1 MSKNFFEALHEIA
14 TDKGIP
20 REYIEQIVESAML
33 SAFKKQYGMIDN
45 VKVVFDRD
53 KNSVKVVS
61 KKMVVKT
68 PRNRAEEI
76 SFSEAVKIAPNAQ
89 LGDDVEVEE
98 DPLES
103 FGRIAAQTAKQV
115 IIQKIKEAEK
125 NIIYGEFV
133 DKEGELINGFLQR
146 KTKDAIYIDL
156 GRTEGILP
164 AREQNPLEHYKVG
177 DRVKALILAVQK
189 NSKGPS
195 IILSRTHPTF
205 IEKLFEME
213 IPEIYDGV
221 VRIVKVVREP
231 GMRTKVAVT
240 SERDDVDSVGAC
252 VGMKGIRIQSIVRE
266 LEGEKIDV
274 VEWFEDRKIMA
285 ANALTP
291 AKVHE
296 IVEKSDGGVI
306 AVVDNDQKHL
316 ALGKAGHNVRL
327 ASKLCGFEID
337 IKTEDQYRDFLSS
350 SESRAIVEQLFSKV
364 NEDETPLSELPGLEM
379 RTIKLL
385 ENGGVFSVEDLVE
398 KSLEELMAIDGIGEK
413 TAKKILEIIAESVD
427 FDESE
432 EESGEEAGTEESSE
446 EGTETSGKKRGD
458 RRAGET
464 ETGRISSWTGPLG
477 FFARERP
484 WGFSSPELF
493 NPRKKD

>member
-45 VKVVFDRD
+45 VRVVFDRD

-68 PRNRAEEI
+68 VRNRAEEI
-76 SFSEAVKIAPNAQ
+76 SAAEASSIAPEAQ
-89 LGDDVEVEE
+89 LGDDIEVEE

-285 ANALTP
+285 GNALTP

-306 AVVDNDQKHL
+306 AVIDNDQKHL

-327 ASKLCGFEID
+327 ASKLCGFDID

-364 NEDETPLSELPGLEM
+364 NEDETPLSELPGLET

-432 EESGEEAGTEESSE
+432 EEESEEDSGTEKSSE
-446 EGTETSGKKRGD
+446 EGTESSGGTNGD
-458 RRAGET
+458 DGQEKPK
-464 ETGRISSWTGPLG
+464 E
-477 FFARERP
+477 E
-484 WGFSSPELF
+484 E
-493 NPRKKD
+493 

>member
-45 VKVVFDRD
+45 VRVVFDRD

-68 PRNRAEEI
+68 ARNMAEEI
-76 SFSEAVKIAPNAQ
+76 SLAEATKINPEVVP
-89 LGDDVEVEE
+89 GDDINVEE

-125 NIIYGEFV
+125 NIIYDEFS

-164 AREQNPLEHYKVG
+164 AREQSPLEHYKIG

-189 NSKGPS
+189 NTKGPS
-195 IILSRTHPTF
+195 IILSRAHPSF

-221 VRIVKVVREP
+221 VRIVKVVREA

-285 ANALTP
+285 ANSLTP

-296 IVEKSDGGVI
+296 IVEKTDGGVI
-306 AVVDNDQKHL
+306 AVIDNDQKHL

-327 ASKLCGFEID
+327 ASRLCGFDID
-337 IKTEDQYRDFLSS
+337 IKTEDQYRDLLSS
-350 SESRAIVEQLFSKV
+350 SESRAIVDQLFSKV
-364 NEDETPLSELPGLEM
+364 NEDETPLSELPGLEP
-379 RTIKLL
+379 RIIKLL

-398 KSLEELMAIDGIGEK
+398 KSLEDLLAIDGIGEK
-413 TAKKILEIIAESVD
+413 TAKKIIEIIEESVD
-427 FDESE
+427 FDDMDENAVKE
-432 EESGEEAGTEESSE
+432 EGSGTEEGTAAGGE
-446 EGTETSGKKRGD
+446 EEKKEDGGSGEAADTGGQ
-458 RRAGET
+458 GEPKA
-464 ETGRISSWTGPLG
+464 E
-477 FFARERP
+477 E
-484 WGFSSPELF
+484 
-493 NPRKKD
+493 